1 MNQRLKELI
10 EQAVSFR
17 LDPDS
22 NGYEAQVSPED
33 LELLAKLVVIDTI
46 KVMALQMYWHGMD
59 QTNNPTFHE
68 VIDNTL
74 KHFGVEE

>member
-1 MNQRLKELI
+1 MNERIKELI

-33 LELLAKLVVIDTI
+33 LELLAKSIVIETI
-46 KVMALQMYWHGMD
+46 KEVYRQMYWHRMD
-59 QTNNPTFHE
+59 QLNNPTFHE

-74 KHFGVEE
+74 KHFGVKE